1 MGLCLSIFG
10 CLWRQE
16 KSRAKQPIPCINN
29 GFISQ
34 TEINRQCYVYI
45 LQRRAALDEC
55 LPQESQRST
64 SIQGLLEKDSIAFVM
79 MQGEFAE

>member
-1 MGLCLSIFG
+1 MGLCLAIFG

-34 TEINRQCYVYI
+34 TEINRQVI
-45 LQRRAALDEC
+45 FLVNLF
-55 LPQESQRST
+55 
-64 SIQGLLEKDSIAFVM
+64 I
-79 MQGEFAE
+79 